1 MAKILFLIFH
11 GFDPNNGI
19 SKKISYQVDALKKC
33 GMEVHL
39 CYMDETTTKKRII
52 DNDIIA
58 DYGNG
63 FLSKIQKRTEFSSI
77 VNYATSKHIDFVYI
91 RSNHN
96 ANLFTIN
103 MVKKLKQNGIK
114 VVMEIP
120 TYPYDQEYGS
130 WWFRRQILQDIIFR
144 KRFAK
149 QLDAIVTFSEDDF
162 IFGQH
167 TIKISNGIDFDN
179 IKVKQR
185 LNDTSKELNLIGVAE
200 IHCWHG
206 FDRLVSGLAN
216 YYSKPHDYI
225 VNFHVVGYF
234 FSHEDE
240 IAFIS
245 IVNRFHMNDHVI
257 IYGKKSGK
265 ELDAVFDK
273 CDMGIGSLGRHRVG
287 IQNIKTLKNREYAA
301 RGIPFVYS
309 ETDSDFEG
317 KPYVLK
323 MPADETPVDINRII
337 DFYKKMTITPQEIR
351 SSIQD
356 LSWTCQMGKVLQ
368 TINPTPVIEKK
379 TKIAYCIPLL
389 NRASGMER
397 VLTIKANYLVEKLG
411 YDVTIIL
418 TDGKGEPSYFPL
430 STKVKVIQLDI
441 DIDSLW
447 KYPIWKRFFLYKKR
461 SRNYKKKLEACLNW
475 LKPDITI
482 SLLRREINFIN
493 DLKDGSVKMGEI
505 HFGRYKYRELNIS
518 FLPSFINKWIS
529 SQWMKQLE
537 SKIKK
542 LENFIV
548 LTNEDATQWKGIR
561 NITVIPNPITIC
573 CQERSSCLNKQVIVV
588 GRYTYQKGIDL
599 LIEAWKMV
607 IERHPD
613 WLLNIYG
620 TGDKT
625 YYENLANNLHLSESI
640 VFHQETKNIIDKY
653 LENSIYVLSSRYEG
667 LPLVIMEAMSVG
679 LPCVAFACPCGPK
692 DIIHDGE
699 DGIICEDGDIEQLA
713 NGICKLIEDEN
724 LRKRMGINA
733 AKNIQRYT
741 VDIIMQKW
749 DRLFKETL
757 NHNEKNLLLN

>member
-1 MAKILFLIFH
+1 MNILFLIFH
-11 GFDPNNGI
+11 GFDPSNGI
-19 SKKISYQVDALKKC
+19 SKKIHYQTEAMKSL
-33 GMEVHL
+33 GHQVHI
-39 CYMDETTTKKRII
+39 CYMNE
-52 DNDIIA
+52 DNSIRRLVDSNVIA
-58 DYGNG
+58 NYGSG
-63 FLSKIQKRTEFSSI
+63 LLGKIKKRTEFSSI
-77 VNYATSKHIDFVYI
+77 FNYATSNHINFVYI

-130 WWFRRQILQDIIFR
+130 WWFRRQILQDIFFR
-144 KRFAK
+144 KNFAK

-167 TIKISNGIDFDN
+167 TIKISNGIDFDY
-179 IKVKQR
+179 IKVKQK

-200 IHCWHG
+200 IHYWHG

-216 YYSKPHDYI
+216 YYSKPRDYI

-240 IAFIS
+240 IAFFS
-245 IVNRFHMNDHVI
+245 IINKYNMNEHII
-257 IYGKKSGK
+257 IYGKKSGE
-265 ELDAVFDK
+265 ELDAIFDK

-301 RGIPFVYS
+301 RGIPFLYS
-309 ETDSDFEG
+309 ETDSDFEN
-317 KPYVLK
+317 KPFVLK
-323 MPADETPVDINRII
+323 MPADETPVDINRVI
-337 DFYKKMTITPQEIR
+337 DFYKKLTITPQKIR

-356 LSWTCQMGKVLQ
+356 LAWTFQMKKVLQ
-368 TINPTPVIEKK
+368 AIYPTPTNEKK
-379 TKIAYCIPLL
+379 IKIAYCIPLL

-397 VLTIKANYLVEKLG
+397 VLTIKANYLAEKLG
-411 YDVTIIL
+411 YNVTIIL
-418 TDGKGEPSYFPL
+418 TDSKGELPFFPL
-430 STKVKVIQLDI
+430 SNKVKIVQLDI

-447 KYPIWKRFFLYKKR
+447 DYPIWKRFYLYNNKARK
-461 SRNYKKKLEACLNW
+461 YKKKLEACLNW

-505 HFGRYKYRELNIS
+505 HFGRYKYREINIS
-518 FLPSFINKWIS
+518 ILPLFVNKWLS
-529 SQWMKQLE
+529 SLWMNQLE

-542 LENFIV
+542 LEKFIV
-548 LTNEDATQWKGIR
+548 LTNEDATQWKGMS
-561 NITVIPNPITIC
+561 NITVIPNPITIS
-573 CQERSSCLNKQVIVV
+573 CQERSSCINKQILVV

-599 LIEAWKMV
+599 LIEAWKKV
-607 IERHPD
+607 NERHPD

-625 YYENLANNLHLSESI
+625 YYENLANNYHLSKSI
-640 VFHQETKNIIDKY
+640 VFYQETKNIIEKY

-699 DGIICEDGDIEQLA
+699 DGIICEDGDTEQLA
-713 NGICKLIEDEN
+713 NGICKLIENED
-724 LRKRMGINA
+724 LRKWMGRNA
-733 AKNIQRYT
+733 VKNIQRYS
-741 VDIIMQKW
+741 VDNIMQIW

-757 NHNEKNLLLN
+757 NRNEKNMLFN